1 MMAQQDK
8 KTLLECLLE
17 ADPKDIYYICVSFH
31 ELNSGESATLNL
43 DLIGIDRVPK
53 ERRTGFIEHCFNYFN
68 SLYLLNRFVKKTDVY
83 KEKYLITDDSPMIPQ
98 PSTIM
103 IYILDD

>member
-31 ELNSGESATLNL
+31 ELNSGECATLKL
-43 DLIGIDRVPK
+43 DLIGIDSVPK
-53 ERRTGFIEHCFNYFN
+53 EERTGFIEHCFNYFN
-68 SLYLLNRFVKKTDVY
+68 FLYLLNKYVKKTDVY
-83 KEKYLITDDSPMIPQ
+83 KEKYLIADDSPMVPP
-98 PSTIM
+98 PSTKM

>member
-1 MMAQQDK
+1 MAQQDK

-17 ADPKDIYYICVSFH
+17 ADPKDIYYIRVSFH
-31 ELNSGESATLNL
+31 KQNSGESATLNL
-43 DLIGIDRVPK
+43 DLIGIDSVPK
-53 ERRTGFIEHCFNYFN
+53 EERTGFIKCAFNYFN

-83 KEKYLITDDSPMIPQ
+83 KEKYLIKDDSPTIPP